1 MVTEFAAL
9 LQLLAEAG
17 DSPDAPIPVAIET
30 SRGLLV
36 ASLRATGRPVFP
48 INPMSVSRYRDRHS
62 VARRKSDAGDAL
74 VLANILRT
82 DLAAHRPLPADSE
95 LAGSIRVLARAQQDA
110 VWDRQQAA
118 NKLRS
123 LLREY
128 YPTLLAT
135 FDDLTSRDAR
145 ATLGVAPT
153 PTAAQKLRRSTLRAA
168 LIRAGRRRNIDHQVD
183 RILTGLRA
191 EQFHQPDL
199 IEQAMGQ
206 AALAHL
212 RALDAAVANIV
223 ELEHALG
230 EAFSQ
235 HPDAAIITSFP
246 GLGTV
251 LGARILGEI
260 GDDRSRFADAKALKA
275 FAGTA
280 PVTRASGK
288 KTSVTRR
295 VVRNRRLCQAGYL
308 WALPLLTHSPGARAH
323 YDHRRERGDSYN
335 AAARNL
341 ANRYF
346 GILFHCLQHRL
357 TYDEAKAFP
366 PRTAVAA

>member
-1 MVTEFAAL
+1 
-9 LQLLAEAG
+9 
-17 DSPDAPIPVAIET
+17 
-30 SRGLLV
+30 
-36 ASLRATGRPVFP
+36 
-48 INPMSVSRYRDRHS
+48 
-62 VARRKSDAGDAL
+62 

-82 DLAAHRPLPADSE
+82 DLAAHRPIPDDSE
-95 LAGSIRVLARAQQDA
+95 LAATIRVLARAQQDA
-110 VWDRQQAA
+110 VWDRQQIV

-123 LLREY
+123 LLRDY
-128 YPTLLAT
+128 HPAMPGT
-135 FDDLTSRDAR
+135 FDDLASADAR
-145 ATLGVAPT
+145 ATLHVAPT
-153 PTAAQKLRRSTLRAA
+153 PAAAQKLRRASLRAA
-168 LIRAGRRRNIDHQVD
+168 LVRGGRRRNIDHQVD

-191 EQFHQPDL
+191 EQFRHPEL
-199 IEQAMGQ
+199 VEQAMGQ
-206 AALAHL
+206 AAAAHL
-212 RALDAAVANIV
+212 RALDTAVANIA
-223 ELEHALG
+223 ELEHALT
-230 EAFSQ
+230 EAFAQ
-235 HPDAAIITSFP
+235 HPDAAILTSFP

-260 GDDRSRFADAKALKA
+260 GDDRTRFADAKALKA

-288 KTSVTRR
+288 KTSVSMR

-346 GILFHCLQHRL
+346 GILFHCLQHRIS
-357 TYDEAKAFP
+357 YDEAKAFP
-366 PRTAVAA
+366 TPTKIAA

>member
-1 MVTEFAAL
+1 LRIWCGIDWSERHHDVALVDDEGALVAKRRIPESAAGFRQL
-9 LQLLAEAG
+9 LELLAEHG
-17 DSPDAPIPVAIET
+17 GRSDAPILVAIET
-30 SRGLLV
+30 AKGLLPV
-36 ASLRATGRPVFP
+36 ALQAAGYRLFP
-48 INPMSVSRYRDRHS
+48 INPLAVSRYRDRYAVS
-62 VARRKSDAGDAL
+62 RAKSDPGDAL

-145 ATLGVAPT
+145 AALGVAPT

-168 LIRAGRRRNIDHQVD
+168 LIRAGRRRNIDRQVE

-260 GDDRSRFADAKALKA
+260 GDDRSRFADAADD
-275 FAGTA
+275 
-280 PVTRASGK
+280 
-288 KTSVTRR
+288 RR
-295 VVRNRRLCQAGYL
+295 KFPSL
-308 WALPLLTHSPGARAH
+308 
-323 YDHRRERGDSYN
+323 DH
-335 AAARNL
+335 
-341 ANRYF
+341 
-346 GILFHCLQHRL
+346 
-357 TYDEAKAFP
+357 
-366 PRTAVAA
+366 